1 MTEDNKQKNSLAQ
14 KSVTGSPVGSGVGG
28 NQSQSQ
34 GSGND
39 LVRAGVGVAG
49 RGGGG
54 DDNLESAGR
63 VNNFSQKRNIE
74 IGDRVVSLKNVMT
87 DRELARMKQLEEEK
101 QKAVKLEKMSTE
113 GKNMEDSSVVG
124 ERSRLEI
131 TPEGKIIKEPL
142 KPRKSNDQSG
152 FVDSEV
158 SDKNVLS
165 LKNFKDKVEGKAS
178 GEPEKKMS
186 GQNVVNLK
194 NQKSETVSVGSKGK
208 TGHSLS
214 DNFENNEGLIWEKQ
228 RVDLSNL
235 TPERRLEIQAKPYS
249 ASVHWKMDDDLNGD
263 IKNLFEQYDKLPLEI
278 RLGLE
283 SERVKQ
289 EIEKIARDFKLF
301 REEYLGEISRMVRDY
316 FLVGW
321 RREELFK
328 RIRKVFGL
336 DANGAEN
343 LVGHI
348 LRIIKLVEEEGK
360 KMARQ
365 FYEVLTLEEA
375 EIKYSDLGRQEI
387 SKEDIF
393 DERTGTFVEPTIDNW
408 ITNYINYAGSG
419 RHSAL
424 ERSRYLSNSAN
435 VAKLSPEEKECLKK
449 ILRSFDEKTKLVF
462 TKDDGILMCG
472 LDDVNGVLVEE
483 GAEGLS
489 EKKTGKRVLNNF
501 RIDEAQ
507 TVDVDNEIGGV

>member
-14 KSVTGSPVGSGVGG
+14 KFVTGSPVGSGVGE

-34 GSGND
+34 GSGDD

-54 DDNLESAGR
+54 DDNLESAER
-63 VNNFSQKRNIE
+63 VNNFSQKENVE

-87 DRELARMKQLEEEK
+87 DKELAKMKQLEEEK
-101 QKAVKLEKMSTE
+101 KRALKLKKTNTGDKNIKGGLSVKEKSH
-113 GKNMEDSSVVG
+113 
-124 ERSRLEI
+124 LEI

-142 KPRKSNDQSG
+142 KLRKSNDQSG
-152 FVDSEV
+152 FIDSEV
-158 SDKNVLS
+158 SDKNTIS
-165 LKNFKDKVEGKAS
+165 LKNEV
-178 GEPEKKMS
+178 EKKVS
-186 GQNVVNLK
+186 GGSERVMGGRNVVNLRDEK
-194 NQKSETVSVGSKGK
+194 VGPITIGSAEGK
-208 TGHSLS
+208 EYFSPS
-214 DNFENNEGLIWEKQ
+214 NFRNEGDVNWEKQ

-235 TPERRLEIQAKPYS
+235 TPEKRLEMQASPYL

-263 IKNLFEQYDKLPLEI
+263 IKNLFEQYNRLPLEI
-278 RLGLE
+278 KLGLW
-283 SERVKQ
+283 SARIRQ
-289 EIEKIARDFKLF
+289 EVEKVARDFELF
-301 REEYLGEISRMVRDY
+301 KEEYLGEISRMVRDY
-316 FLVGW
+316 FLAGW
-321 RREELFK
+321 KKEALVK
-328 RIRKVFGL
+328 RVKKVFGL

-365 FYEVLTLEEA
+365 SYVSLTLEEA
-375 EIKYSDLGRQEI
+375 EARYPNLGEQKI
-387 SKEDIF
+387 TKEDIF
-393 DERTGTFVEPTIDNW
+393 NEKTGVFIEPTVDNW

-419 RHSAL
+419 AHSAL

-472 LDDVNGVLVEE
+472 LDDVNGVLAEE
-483 GAEGLS
+483 MIEGLS
-489 EKKTGKRVLNNF
+489 EKKAGKRVLNNF

-507 TVDVDNEIGGV
+507 VVDVDSEINDV